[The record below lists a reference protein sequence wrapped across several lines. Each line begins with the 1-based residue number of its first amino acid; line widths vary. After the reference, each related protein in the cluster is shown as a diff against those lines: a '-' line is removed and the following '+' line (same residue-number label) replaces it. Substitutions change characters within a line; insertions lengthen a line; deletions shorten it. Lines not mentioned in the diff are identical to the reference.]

1 MTQITAVDAREILDS
16 RGNPTLEVDVTLSSG
31 VGAVAAVPSG
41 ASTGTREAVERRD
54 GDPARYGGK
63 GVLGAV
69 GAVQGEL
76 ASLLVGRPV
85 DDQRAI
91 DAAMIDADGTDNK
104 SRLGANAILGCSLA
118 IARAAAAED
127 GVPLYRRLGGEDATL
142 LPVPFFNI
150 LNGGAHAD
158 NSVDMQE
165 FMVAP
170 VGAPSFAEGL
180 RWGAEVY
187 HALKGELRGRG
198 LSTGI
203 GDEGGFAPDLAHN
216 RDAIE
221 LVIAGIERAG
231 LRPGADVAIGLDP
244 AASEFRREGAYV
256 LAGEGRTLSS
266 DELVDYWAGLADA
279 YPIVVLEDGL
289 AEDDWPGWQA
299 LTRRLG
305 DRLELVGDD
314 IFVTNPAI
322 VAEGVRQGVAN
333 SVLIKLN
340 QIGTVT
346 ETLATIELARSSG
359 YRSFVSHRSG
369 ETWDD
374 FIADLV
380 VATGAGRI
388 KSGAPVRGERVA
400 KYNRLLAIECELGS
414 RARYAGRSDSRTAPG
429 TRGPA

>member
-1 MTQITAVDAREILDS
+1 MADQVTEPAAVVVGSDRHSASSRRHRSLEAIVTEITAVDAREILDS
-16 RGNPTLEVDVTLSSG
+16 RGNPTLEVNVTLSSG
-31 VGAVAAVPSG
+31 VRAVAAVPSG

-54 GDPARYGGK
+54 GDSARYGGK

-85 DDQRAI
+85 DDQQAI
-91 DAAMIDADGTDNK
+91 DAVMIEADGTDNK
-104 SRLGANAILGCSLA
+104 RRLGANAILGCSLA
-118 IARAAAAED
+118 VARAGAAED

-170 VGAPSFAEGL
+170 VGAPNFAEGL

-187 HALKGELRGRG
+187 HALKAELRGRG

-231 LRPGADVAIGLDP
+231 FRPGTDVAIGLDP
-244 AASEFRREGAYV
+244 AASEFHREGAYV
-256 LAGEGRTLSS
+256 LAGEGRTSS
-266 DELVDYWAGLADA
+266 
-279 YPIVVLEDGL
+279 
-289 AEDDWPGWQA
+289 
-299 LTRRLG
+299 
-305 DRLELVGDD
+305 
-314 IFVTNPAI
+314 
-322 VAEGVRQGVAN
+322 
-333 SVLIKLN
+333 
-340 QIGTVT
+340 
-346 ETLATIELARSSG
+346 
-359 YRSFVSHRSG
+359 
-369 ETWDD
+369 
-374 FIADLV
+374 
-380 VATGAGRI
+380 
-388 KSGAPVRGERVA
+388 
-400 KYNRLLAIECELGS
+400 
-414 RARYAGRSDSRTAPG
+414 
-429 TRGPA
+429 

>member
-31 VGAVAAVPSG
+31 VRAVAAVPSG

-54 GDPARYGGK
+54 GDAARYGGK

-69 GAVQGEL
+69 GTVQGEL
-76 ASLLVGRPV
+76 ASLLVRRPV
-85 DDQRAI
+85 DDQQAI
-91 DAAMIDADGTDNK
+91 DAAMIEADGTDNK

-127 GVPLYRRLGGEDATL
+127 GVPLYRRLGGEEATL
-142 LPVPFFNI
+142 LPIPFFNI

-170 VGAPSFAEGL
+170 VGAPSFTEGL

-187 HALKGELRGRG
+187 HALKAELRGRG
-198 LSTGI
+198 LLTGI

-231 LRPGADVAIGLDP
+231 FRPGTDVAIGLDP
-244 AASEFRREGAYV
+244 AASEFHREGAYV

-266 DELVDYWAGLADA
+266 DELVDYWAELADA
-279 YPIVVLEDGL
+279 YPLVALEDGL
-289 AEDDWPGWQA
+289 AEDDWPGWQT

-400 KYNRLLAIECELGS
+400 KYNRLLAIERELGS
-414 RARYAGRSDSRTAPG
+414 WARYAGGDGSQSAG
-429 TRGPA
+429 

>member
-1 MTQITAVDAREILDS
+1 MTEITAVDAREILDS
-16 RGNPTLEVDVTLSSG
+16 RGNPTLEVDVALSSG
-31 VGAVAAVPSG
+31 ARAVAAVPSG

-54 GDPARYGGK
+54 GDAARYGGK

-69 GAVQGEL
+69 ATVQGEL

-85 DDQRAI
+85 NDQQAI
-91 DAAMIDADGTDNK
+91 DAAMIGADGTDNK

-127 GVPLYRRLGGEDATL
+127 GVPLYRRLGGEEATL
-142 LPVPFFNI
+142 LPIPFFNI

-187 HALKGELRGRG
+187 HALKGELRSRG

-231 LRPGADVAIGLDP
+231 FRPGTDVALGLDP

-266 DELVDYWAGLADA
+266 DELVEYWAELADA
-279 YPIVVLEDGL
+279 YPLVMLEDGL

-346 ETLATIELARSSG
+346 ETLAAIELARSSG

-374 FIADLV
+374 FIADLA

-400 KYNRLLAIECELGS
+400 KYNRLLAIERDLGS
-414 RARYAGRSDSRTAPG
+414 QGRYAGAAT
-429 TRGPA
+429 

>member
-16 RGNPTLEVDVTLSSG
+16 RGNPTLEVDVILASG
-31 VGAVAAVPSG
+31 THARAAVPSG

-54 GDPARYGGK
+54 GDPARFGGK

-76 ASLLVGRPV
+76 AALLIGRPV
-85 DDQRAI
+85 EDQEGI
-91 DAAMIDADGTDNK
+91 DAAMIDLDATENK

-118 IARAAAAED
+118 VARAAATQA
-127 GVPLYRRLGGEDATL
+127 GLPLYRHLGGEQATL

-187 HALKGELRGRG
+187 HALKGELRTRG

-221 LVIAGIERAG
+221 LIIAGIERAG
-231 LRPGADVAIGLDP
+231 LRPGADVALGLDP
-244 AASEFRREGAYV
+244 AASEFRQEGAYV

-266 DELVDYWAGLADA
+266 EELVEYWAELAEA
-279 YPIVVLEDGL
+279 YPLVMLEDGL

-299 LTRRLG
+299 LTQRLG
-305 DRLELVGDD
+305 ARLELVGDD
-314 IFVTNPAI
+314 IFVTNPEI
-322 VAEGVRQGVAN
+322 LAEGVRQGVAN
-333 SVLIKLN
+333 SVLIKPN
-340 QIGTVT
+340 QIGTLT
-346 ETLATIELARSSG
+346 ETLSTIDLARASG

-400 KYNRLLAIECELGS
+400 KYNRLLAIEQDLGS
-414 RARYAGRSDSRTAPG
+414 RARYAGRAD
-429 TRGPA
+429 

>member
-1 MTQITAVDAREILDS
+1 M
-16 RGNPTLEVDVTLSSG
+16 TLSSG
-31 VGAVAAVPSG
+31 IHARAGVPSG

-54 GDPARYGGK
+54 GDAARYGGK

-69 GAVQGEL
+69 DAVRGEL

-85 DDQRAI
+85 GDQQGI
-91 DAAMIDADGTDNK
+91 DAAMIEADGTADK

-118 IARAAAAED
+118 IARAAAAQD
-127 GVPLYRRLGGEDATL
+127 GIPLYRHLGGEDATL
-142 LPVPFFNI
+142 LPVPFLNI

-187 HALKGELRGRG
+187 HALKAELRGRG

-266 DELVDYWAGLADA
+266 DELVDYWAELADA
-279 YPIVVLEDGL
+279 YPLVALEDGL

-305 DRLELVGDD
+305 DWLELVGDD

-322 VAEGVRQGVAN
+322 VAEGIRQGVAN

-359 YRSFVSHRSG
+359 YRPFISHRSG

-374 FIADLV
+374 FIADLA

-400 KYNRLLAIECELGS
+400 KYNRLLAIERDLGTH
-414 RARYAGRSDSRTAPG
+414 ARYAGRDT
-429 TRGPA
+429 

>member
-1 MTQITAVDAREILDS
+1 VTQITAVDAREILDS
-16 RGNPTLEVDVTLSSG
+16 RGNPTLEVDVILASG
-31 VGAVAAVPSG
+31 THARAAVPSG

-54 GDPARYGGK
+54 GDPARFGGK

-76 ASLLVGRPV
+76 AALLIGRPV
-85 DDQRAI
+85 EDQEGI
-91 DAAMIDADGTDNK
+91 DAAMIDLDATENK

-118 IARAAAAED
+118 VARAAATQA
-127 GVPLYRRLGGEDATL
+127 GLPLYRHLGGEQATL

-187 HALKGELRGRG
+187 HALKGELRTRG

-221 LVIAGIERAG
+221 LIIAGIERAG
-231 LRPGADVAIGLDP
+231 LRPGADVALGLDP
-244 AASEFRREGAYV
+244 AASEFRQEGAYV

-266 DELVDYWAGLADA
+266 EELVEYWAELAEA
-279 YPIVVLEDGL
+279 YPLVMLEDGL

-299 LTRRLG
+299 LTQRLG
-305 DRLELVGDD
+305 ARLELVGDD
-314 IFVTNPAI
+314 IFVTNPEI
-322 VAEGVRQGVAN
+322 LAEGVRQGVAN
-333 SVLIKLN
+333 SVLIKPN
-340 QIGTVT
+340 QIGTLT
-346 ETLATIELARSSG
+346 ETLSTIDLARASG

-400 KYNRLLAIECELGS
+400 KYNRLLAIEQDLGS
-414 RARYAGRSDSRTAPG
+414 RARYAGRAD
-429 TRGPA
+429 